1 MLIINIIFYIAVLV
15 LLSCILYFTI
25 KRKPVV
31 KYDVPEIDV
40 DLTDLNKFIKRET
53 LFQVIMWFTSK
64 SNVKNMSSSSFDHA
78 SVIVSDLKNTE
89 EIKKKVSVITG
100 LIVGNLSP
108 LLIEQ
113 FKQVYNINAYSSP
126 VDALSIY
133 VSRMVLFYFR
143 KINTDITVLVETNSN
158 KSVDSVIKLYTLS
171 IENEIY
177 KDNNIETTSDDV
189 ENDEN
194 KGANE

>member
-1 MLIINIIFYIAVLV
+1 MLIINIIFYIAVLI
-15 LLSCILYFTI
+15 LLSCILYFII
-25 KRKPVV
+25 KRKPIV
-31 KYDVPEIDV
+31 KYDVSEVDV

-53 LFQVIMWFTSK
+53 LFQVIMWFTNK
-64 SNVKNMSSSSFDHA
+64 SNVKNMSTFEHA

-89 EIKKKVSVITG
+89 EIKKKVSVITS

-143 KINTDITVLVETNSN
+143 KINTDITILIESNSN
-158 KSVDSVIKLYTLS
+158 RSVDSIIKMYTLS

-177 KDNNIETTSDDV
+177 KNNNIETTTSDDV
-189 ENDEN
+189 ENNEN

>member
-1 MLIINIIFYIAVLV
+1 MLIINIIFYIAVLI
-15 LLSCILYFTI
+15 LLSCILYFII
-25 KRKPVV
+25 KRKPII
-31 KYDVPEIDV
+31 KYDVSEVDV
-40 DLTDLNKFIKRET
+40 NLTDLNKFIKRET

-64 SNVKNMSSSSFDHA
+64 SNVKNMSTFEHA
-78 SVIVSDLKNTE
+78 SVIVSDLKNTD
-89 EIKKKVSVITG
+89 EIKKKVSVITS

-158 KSVDSVIKLYTLS
+158 RSVDSIIKMYTLS

-177 KDNNIETTSDDV
+177 KDNNIETTTNDDV

>member
-1 MLIINIIFYIAVLV
+1 MLIINIIFYIAVLA

-25 KRKPVV
+25 KRKPIV

-64 SNVKNMSSSSFDHA
+64 SNVKNMSSSDHA

-89 EIKKKVSVITG
+89 EIKKKVSVITS

>member
-1 MLIINIIFYIAVLV
+1 MLIINIIFYIAVLA

-25 KRKPVV
+25 KRKPIV

-64 SNVKNMSSSSFDHA
+64 SNVKNMSSSDHA

-89 EIKKKVSVITG
+89 EIKKKVSVITS

-158 KSVDSVIKLYTLS
+158 RSVDSVIKLYTLS

>member
-1 MLIINIIFYIAVLV
+1 MLIINIIFYISVLV

-31 KYDVPEIDV
+31 KYDVSEVDV

-53 LFQVIMWFTSK
+53 LFQVIMWFTNK
-64 SNVKNMSSSSFDHA
+64 SNVKNMSTFEHA

-89 EIKKKVSVITG
+89 EIKKKVSVITS

-143 KINTDITVLVETNSN
+143 KINTDITVLVETSN
-158 KSVDSVIKLYTLS
+158 RSVDSIIKMYTLS

-177 KDNNIETTSDDV
+177 KDNNIETTTSDDV
-189 ENDEN
+189 ENNEN
-194 KGANE
+194 KGVNE

>member
-1 MLIINIIFYIAVLV
+1 MLIINIIFYIAVLA

-31 KYDVPEIDV
+31 KYDVPDV
-40 DLTDLNKFIKRET
+40 DVGLTDLNKFIKRET

-64 SNVKNMSSSSFDHA
+64 SNVKNMSSSDHA

-89 EIKKKVSVITG
+89 EIKKKVSVITS

-158 KSVDSVIKLYTLS
+158 RSVDSVIKLYTLS

>member
-1 MLIINIIFYIAVLV
+1 MLIINIIFYIAVLI

-31 KYDVPEIDV
+31 KYDVSEVDV

-64 SNVKNMSSSSFDHA
+64 SNVKNMSTFEHA
-78 SVIVSDLKNTE
+78 SVIVSDLKNTD
-89 EIKKKVSVITG
+89 EIKKKVSVITS

-143 KINTDITVLVETNSN
+143 KINTDITVLIETNSN
-158 KSVDSVIKLYTLS
+158 RSVDSIIKMYTLS

-177 KDNNIETTSDDV
+177 KDNNIETTTSDDV
-189 ENDEN
+189 ENDKN
-194 KGANE
+194 KGVNE

>member
-1 MLIINIIFYIAVLV
+1 MLIINIIFYTTVLI
-15 LLSCILYFTI
+15 LLSCILYFII
-25 KRKPVV
+25 KRKPIV
-31 KYDVPEIDV
+31 KYDVSEIDV

-64 SNVKNMSSSSFDHA
+64 SNVKNMSTFEHA

-89 EIKKKVSVITG
+89 EIKKKVSVITS

-113 FKQVYNINAYSSP
+113 FKRVYNINAYSSS

-143 KINTDITVLVETNSN
+143 KINTDITVLIETNSN
-158 KSVDSVIKLYTLS
+158 RSVDSIVKMYTLS

-177 KDNNIETTSDDV
+177 KDNNIETTTSDDV
-189 ENDEN
+189 ENDKN
-194 KGANE
+194 KGVNE

>member
-1 MLIINIIFYIAVLV
+1 M
-15 LLSCILYFTI
+15 
-25 KRKPVV
+25 
-31 KYDVPEIDV
+31 
-40 DLTDLNKFIKRET
+40 
-53 LFQVIMWFTSK
+53 
-64 SNVKNMSSSSFDHA
+64 
-78 SVIVSDLKNTE
+78 
-89 EIKKKVSVITG
+89 
-100 LIVGNLSP
+100 
-108 LLIEQ
+108 
-113 FKQVYNINAYSSP
+113 
-126 VDALSIY
+126 DALSIY

-158 KSVDSVIKLYTLS
+158 RSVDSVIKLYTLS

>member
-1 MLIINIIFYIAVLV
+1 MLIINIIFYIAILI
-15 LLSCILYFTI
+15 LLSCILYFII
-25 KRKPVV
+25 KRKPIV
-31 KYDVPEIDV
+31 KYDVSEIDV
-40 DLTDLNKFIKRET
+40 NLTDLNKFIKRET

-64 SNVKNMSSSSFDHA
+64 SNVKNMSTFEHA

-89 EIKKKVSVITG
+89 EIKKKVSVITS

-113 FKQVYNINAYSSP
+113 FKQVYNINAYSSS

-143 KINTDITVLVETNSN
+143 KINTDITVLIETNSN
-158 KSVDSVIKLYTLS
+158 RSVDSIVKMYTLS

-177 KDNNIETTSDDV
+177 KDNNIDTTTNYDV
-189 ENDEN
+189 ENNEN
-194 KGANE
+194 KGVNE

>member
-1 MLIINIIFYIAVLV
+1 MLIINIIFYIAVLI
-15 LLSCILYFTI
+15 LLSCILYFII
-25 KRKPVV
+25 KRKPIV
-31 KYDVPEIDV
+31 KYDVSEVDV
-40 DLTDLNKFIKRET
+40 NLTDLNKFIKRET

-64 SNVKNMSSSSFDHA
+64 SNVKNMSTFEHA
-78 SVIVSDLKNTE
+78 SVIVSDLKNTD
-89 EIKKKVSVITG
+89 EIKKKVSVITS

-113 FKQVYNINAYSSP
+113 FKQVYNINAYSSL

-158 KSVDSVIKLYTLS
+158 RSVDSIIKMYTLS

-177 KDNNIETTSDDV
+177 KDNNIETTTSDDV
-189 ENDEN
+189 ENNEN
-194 KGANE
+194 KGAIE

>member
-1 MLIINIIFYIAVLV
+1 MLIINIIFYIAVLA

-31 KYDVPEIDV
+31 KYDVPDVDV

-64 SNVKNMSSSSFDHA
+64 SNVKNMSSSDHA

-89 EIKKKVSVITG
+89 EIKKKVSVITS

-158 KSVDSVIKLYTLS
+158 RSVDSVIKLYTLS

>member
-1 MLIINIIFYIAVLV
+1 MLIINIIFYIAVLS

-31 KYDVPEIDV
+31 KYDVPDIDV
-40 DLTDLNKFIKRET
+40 GLTDLNKFIKRET

-64 SNVKNMSSSSFDHA
+64 SNVKNMSSSDHA

-89 EIKKKVSVITG
+89 EIKKKVSVITS

>member
-1 MLIINIIFYIAVLV
+1 MLIINIIFYIAVLA

-64 SNVKNMSSSSFDHA
+64 SNVKNMSSFEHA

-89 EIKKKVSVITG
+89 EIKKKVSVITS

-158 KSVDSVIKLYTLS
+158 RSVDSVIKLYTLS

>member
-1 MLIINIIFYIAVLV
+1 MLIINIIFYIAVLI
-15 LLSCILYFTI
+15 LLSCILYFII
-25 KRKPVV
+25 KRKPIV
-31 KYDVPEIDV
+31 KYDVSEVDV
-40 DLTDLNKFIKRET
+40 NLTDLNKFIKRET

-64 SNVKNMSSSSFDHA
+64 SNVKNMSTFEHA
-78 SVIVSDLKNTE
+78 SVIVSDLKNTD
-89 EIKKKVSVITG
+89 EIKKKVSVITS

-158 KSVDSVIKLYTLS
+158 RSVDSIIKMYTLS

-177 KDNNIETTSDDV
+177 KDNNIETTTSDDV

>member
-1 MLIINIIFYIAVLV
+1 MLIINIIFYITVLA

-64 SNVKNMSSSSFDHA
+64 SNVKNMSSSDHA

-89 EIKKKVSVITG
+89 EIKKKVSVITS

>member
-1 MLIINIIFYIAVLV
+1 MLIINIIFYIAVLA

-31 KYDVPEIDV
+31 KYDVPDV
-40 DLTDLNKFIKRET
+40 DVSLTDLNKFIKRET

-64 SNVKNMSSSSFDHA
+64 SNVKNMSSSDHA

-89 EIKKKVSVITG
+89 EIKKKVSVITS

-158 KSVDSVIKLYTLS
+158 RSVDSVIKLYTLS